1 MNLPS
6 FYLIE
11 GHEPT
16 GPHSV
21 QVLRQK
27 ADVYAITLDTAV
39 KPSEPPDAI
48 WAQIHEIP
56 ELRALLFPPKKTLNL
71 RTFAPFQGTP
81 EIEARHEPIHVEDM
95 LQKNALHQIAAE
107 EFVPRKLSHSP
118 RFIRNRNFILLAL
131 ALNVPSF
138 LGYCLLTSEMPA
150 LVIAP
155 TLAAV
160 ATVVLYW
167 FMYQLAD

>member
-11 GHEPT
+11 NHEPT

-27 ADVYAITLDTAV
+27 AEILVITPDTAV
-39 KPSEPPDAI
+39 KPSEPADAL

-56 ELRALLFPPKKTLNL
+56 ELCALLFPPKKALNL
-71 RTFAPFQGTP
+71 RTFAPFKATP
-81 EIEARHEPIHVEDM
+81 TIEAQHEPVHVED
-95 LQKNALHQIAAE
+95 LLRTNALNQISAE
-107 EFVPRKLSHSP
+107 EFTPRKHSHST
-118 RFIRNRNFILLAL
+118 RFRRNRNFILSAL
-131 ALNVPSF
+131 AINVPSF
-138 LGYCLLTSEMPA
+138 LAFCLMTSEVPA

-160 ATVVLYW
+160 ATVILYW
-167 FMYQLAD
+167 FMYHLAE